1 MIIGLFPDLLPVGG
15 VQMAGRQLAAVLTRI
30 ARTRGIK
37 TNFISLN
44 DPSGIH
50 TASAA
55 GEEFSFSGSGRSKP
69 KFVTQGLRFAKENP
83 RLILAAH
90 PNLAVPGALIKL
102 RSENQKT
109 PPALVVCSHGVE
121 VWQPLSRL
129 RKTSLKKADL
139 VFAPSSDTARKL
151 NEVQNV
157 ASDKIQVLH
166 WGLDPC
172 FVDLAVAAERDP
184 RPARMP
190 NGPYIL
196 SVGRWAAAERYKGFD
211 TLIQVMPKLSESF
224 PNLQLVFVGEGD
236 DRSFLEQMAAEYRV
250 ADRTRFV
257 SGLSRSDLAAAY
269 RHCEV
274 FALPSGGEGFGLVFL
289 EAMAL
294 GKPVIGGNHGGTP
307 DIVVDGV
314 TGFLVSHG
322 NKKELEASLG
332 RMLGNEGLRKR
343 MGAAGLDRVRSK
355 FSFARFSS
363 NLESAISKLI
373 DSHKTR

>member
-30 ARTRGIK
+30 ARTRGVK
-37 TNFISLN
+37 THFISLN

-55 GEEFSFSGSGRSKP
+55 GDEFSFSGFGRSKT
-69 KFVTQGLRFAKENP
+69 KFVTQGLRLAKENP
-83 RLILAAH
+83 QLILAAH
-90 PNLAVPGALIKL
+90 PNLAVPSALIKL
-102 RSENQKT
+102 RSKNQKT

-129 RKTSLKKADL
+129 RRTSLKKADL

-157 ASDKIQVLH
+157 ASDKIEVLH

-172 FVDLAVAAERDP
+172 FVDLAVAVGREP

-190 NGPYIL
+190 DGPYIL

-211 TLIQVMPKLSESF
+211 TLIQVMPKLTESF
-224 PNLQLVFVGEGD
+224 PNLHLVFVGEGD
-236 DRSFLEQMAAEYRV
+236 DRSFLEKMAAQYRV
-250 ADRTRFV
+250 AQRTRFV

-274 FALPSGGEGFGLVFL
+274 FALASGGEGFGLVFL

-307 DIVVDGV
+307 DIIVDGV

-322 NKKELEASLG
+322 NKEELEARL
-332 RMLGNEGLRKR
+332 RMLLEDEGLRGR
-343 MGAAGLDRVRSK
+343 MGTAATERVRSE